1 MKNLLNYMLY
11 THEICVD
18 VIMAVMTSIKK
29 INKS

>member
-18 VIMAVMTSIKK
+18 VIMTVMTSIKK